1 MNVLDERLEGRCGMK
16 SRLATLCLVA
26 LCFQIILAVIV
37 FVIYP
42 ALSKPPAEPY
52 LWDAAPMIKRD

>member
-1 MNVLDERLEGRCGMK
+1 MK
-16 SRLATLCLVA
+16 SRFATLCLVA

-52 LWDAAPMIKRD
+52 LWDALPMTNDRE